1 MFRPPDQSI
10 TSNNYEKTHKMGRK
24 MMNFLRIAFFDGDLV
39 GLRKNGWIL
48 AIRRKSQE
56 GSPICQE

>member
-1 MFRPPDQSI
+1 
-10 TSNNYEKTHKMGRK
+10 
-24 MMNFLRIAFFDGDLV
+24 MNFLRIAFFDGDLV

-56 GSPICQE
+56 GSPICRE